1 MNTLQNALRN
11 AVAPKVPAK
20 LEPAT
25 DSQKPL
31 TLEEQVAMLTA
42 MVGQLKADNADVNA
56 QLLSARNGIRVRK
69 VDDTP
74 WHIRKFAH
82 VYGPKSKR
90 NGQKA
95 FDVHPESIMVNGNV
109 AIALHAG
116 DPKFGVAI
124 LIMASKQRGIFLN
137 AASIG
142 ALVDDGSVLC
152 KQFAARYHDRLAV
165 AALTEPVESDVAE

>member
-1 MNTLQNALRN
+1 MNTLQTALTN
-11 AVAPKVPAK
+11 AVAPKVPVSNP
-20 LEPAT
+20 E
-25 DSQKPL
+25 DQKPL
-31 TLEEQVAMLTA
+31 TLEEQVRMLTA
-42 MVGQLKADNADVNA
+42 MMAEMKEQNQDLSA

-137 AASIG
+137 AKSIG

-152 KQFAARYHDRLAV
+152 KQFAARYHEQLAV
-165 AALTEPVESDVAE
+165 AALSEPSESSEPSE